1 MENAPKLTI
10 LEKLYALVEP
20 YIIPA
25 LITLAV
31 AGILYLISTR
41 IIIQQFLIW
50 RESWGYS
57 TREVLAAPFK
67 STWRMISRYILR
79 RDTPKRKPPHPRA
92 LLNLKQE
99 LLKHDSISK
108 ALITDADKVKWIVP
122 RGVKTVTKQDG
133 TTNEV
138 PRTYLYDF
146 KAWLS
151 PYPRAVKFF
160 SDQRHNM
167 SYNTETERYLPRKL
181 VATMASRLIVREATG
196 KESLGLRHRPKKR
209 DFFVIEISCYHSTAK
224 EVRGAVIGALET
236 KLNELGGYEIRDI
249 DPKNPSKVTLLV
261 THPNL
266 KDILHSSNMPTGKE
280 FSEKHPMPR
289 DMHNI
294 PFAITEKGDVWSLAR
309 IHTLFLGQTG
319 AGKSS
324 LVNTLCAQLAP
335 AMLEGTAKLYAI
347 DPKPKGEI
355 EKYWGTVKDFFTDF
369 AIADD
374 GPDKWIKIIETVA
387 KPLTPDGG
395 TKTNRV
401 QIRSQAEIDSGEA
414 EKRINA
420 TEWKPTKETP
430 LTVLLIDEL
439 PSLLNRIAAE
449 CSKAEFERAVTLLN
463 TILYMGRAGGIL
475 LFAGTQSMAEKDLGK
490 IARDQFPN
498 RVALRQASKHFNDLV
513 LGEGAT
519 KDGYDSTAFP
529 DDPEFKGRAYARG
542 EEGTP
547 VQIRFPYYTTRQILE
562 IAKPVLPLKAKE
574 AESGTGTGEEESTTS
589 PLTAD
594 EQAELDAILYSL
606 NNDYTDIEDV

>member
-57 TREVLAAPFK
+57 TREVLAEPFK

-79 RDTPKRKPPHPRA
+79 RDTPKRKPPQPRA
-92 LLNLKQE
+92 LLNIKQQ
-99 LLKHDSISK
+99 LLEHDAISK

-160 SDQRHNM
+160 SKQRQRM

-181 VATMASRLIVREATG
+181 VATMTSRLTVREATD
-196 KESLGLRHRPKKR
+196 KEALGLRHRPKKR

-224 EVRGAVIGALET
+224 EVRGAVMGALET
-236 KLNELGGYEIRDI
+236 KLNKLGGYKIRDI

-261 THPNL
+261 TDPNM
-266 KDILHSSNMPTGKE
+266 KDVLHSSNMPTGKE
-280 FSEKHPMPR
+280 FSQQNPLPR

-294 PFAITEKGDVWSLAR
+294 PFAITDTGKVWNLSR
-309 IHTLFLGQTG
+309 IHTLFVGQTG

-347 DPKPKGEI
+347 DPKPDGEI
-355 EKYWGTVKDFFTDF
+355 TKYWSAAPYFFTDKGF
-369 AIADD
+369 A
-374 GPDKWIKIIETVA
+374 GEYDKWVEIIKTVA
-387 KPLTPDGG
+387 NPLDPEEPGATAV
-395 TKTNRV
+395 KRV
-401 QIRSQAEIDSGEA
+401 EFTSRDEV
-414 EKRINA
+414 NA
-420 TEWKPTKETP
+420 AAIKALDWKPSKETP
-430 LTVLLIDEL
+430 LVILLIDEL
-439 PSLLNRIAAE
+439 PTFLRQLKIHLNSAAE
-449 CSKAEFERAVTLLN
+449 FKRITGKLN
-463 TILYMGRAGGIL
+463 TILQMGRSSGVL
-475 LFAGTQSMAEKDLGK
+475 LFGGTQEMSESALEPLV
-490 IARDQFPN
+490 RNQFPN
-498 RVALRQASKHFNDLV
+498 RVALRMDSVYFNDQI
-513 LGEGAT
+513 LGEGAA
-519 KDGYDSTAFP
+519 KNGFNAAEFP
-529 DDPEFKGRAYARG
+529 EKDPEYKGRAYARG
-542 EEGTP
+542 EEGSP
-547 VQIRFPYYTTRQILE
+547 VQIRFPYYTVEDILD
-562 IAKPVLPLKAKE
+562 IALPFIPE
-574 AESGTGTGEEESTTS
+574 SAEDENGTGTVEEESTS
-589 PLTAD
+589 ALTAD